1 VCTAIICV
9 SAHYSYVFPA
19 DLCTRAPARYMF
31 PTDVCT
37 NPQFAVIAFQEA
49 SYPHSRSNLAPK
61 AVSAEMQDIK
71 PYHVKRLGMAVQV
84 HPGMSLLHA
93 PGFHA

>member
-1 VCTAIICV
+1 MLPTDVCTGTRMCAL
-9 SAHYSYVFPA
+9 AH
-19 DLCTRAPARYMF
+19 YMF

-37 NPQFAVIAFQEA
+37 GKQCVVIAAQEA

-71 PYHVKRLGMAVQV
+71 PYHVKRLAWTDG
-84 HPGMSLLHA
+84 
-93 PGFHA
+93 